1 MNEILEHDFNYA
13 EDKTTFEAFIG
24 LHGIGLRF

>member
-1 MNEILEHDFNYA
+1 MNEILEHDFSYA

-24 LHGIGLRF
+24 LYGIGLCF